1 MDALETIA
9 AAAARGRRRIVLPE
23 GGDARVLQAA
33 AQAAKRNL
41 ADIILIG
48 NADTVTADL
57 ASVADAADIT
67 VTADAG
73 DITIADATVAGA
85 DAGDI
90 TNASVAGATVTDA
103 TVNTGASVAAGITV
117 IDPHANPRAGRY
129 AEVLLRARAAKG
141 MTRAAAS
148 AAITEPLTL
157 GACMVAA
164 GDADGCVAGAAHKT
178 ADVVRAALQIVG
190 AKTHPATDSATA
202 DTTATAPA
210 QKTAGVTGEVA
221 TADSTVTDSADTAPA
236 QKTAGVTGEV
246 ATATVTAAAATVAAA
261 ENPRGLVSSFFL
273 MQHDLAHQAL
283 RGAVVFAD
291 CALVIQPSAA
301 QLARIAC
308 DTADSAV
315 RLLGL
320 TPRVAL
326 LSFST
331 AGSARHGLVDKVRE
345 AGAMVAAERPDLAL
359 LPEVQFDA
367 AVVPAILRAKAPGL
381 AAGVG
386 DAPANVFIFP
396 DLQSANIAYKI
407 AERIGGARAVGPIL
421 QGLRRPVNDLSRG
434 CSVDDIVNLVAVTA
448 VQAA

>member
-1 MDALETIA
+1 VAEAGGVAACRTAIGGASRSADVIVPFTLSGLEAAEFAL
-9 AAAARGRRRIVLPE
+9 
-23 GGDARVLQAA
+23 
-33 AQAAKRNL
+33 
-41 ADIILIG
+41 
-48 NADTVTADL
+48 
-57 ASVADAADIT
+57 
-67 VTADAG
+67 
-73 DITIADATVAGA
+73 
-85 DAGDI
+85 
-90 TNASVAGATVTDA
+90 
-103 TVNTGASVAAGITV
+103 TGASGQAAGQPAVTFPL
-117 IDPHANPRAGRY
+117 DGR
-129 AEVLLRARAAKG
+129 
-141 MTRAAAS
+141 
-148 AAITEPLTL
+148 
-157 GACMVAA
+157 
-164 GDADGCVAGAAHKT
+164 ADGVSGVAMN
-178 ADVVRAALQIVG
+178 AD
-190 AKTHPATDSATA
+190 
-202 DTTATAPA
+202 
-210 QKTAGVTGEVA
+210 
-221 TADSTVTDSADTAPA
+221 
-236 QKTAGVTGEV
+236 
-246 ATATVTAAAATVAAA
+246 
-261 ENPRGLVSSFFL
+261 GLG
-273 MQHDLAHQAL
+273 
-283 RGAVVFAD
+283 GAVVFAD

-345 AGAMVAAERPDLAL
+345 AGELVAAERPDLAL

>member
-1 MDALETIA
+1 
-9 AAAARGRRRIVLPE
+9 
-23 GGDARVLQAA
+23 
-33 AQAAKRNL
+33 
-41 ADIILIG
+41 
-48 NADTVTADL
+48 
-57 ASVADAADIT
+57 
-67 VTADAG
+67 
-73 DITIADATVAGA
+73 
-85 DAGDI
+85 
-90 TNASVAGATVTDA
+90 
-103 TVNTGASVAAGITV
+103 
-117 IDPHANPRAGRY
+117 
-129 AEVLLRARAAKG
+129 
-141 MTRAAAS
+141 
-148 AAITEPLTL
+148 
-157 GACMVAA
+157 
-164 GDADGCVAGAAHKT
+164 
-178 ADVVRAALQIVG
+178 
-190 AKTHPATDSATA
+190 
-202 DTTATAPA
+202 
-210 QKTAGVTGEVA
+210 VTGEVA
-221 TADSTVTDSADTAPA
+221 TADPTVTDSADTAPA

-246 ATATVTAAAATVAAA
+246 ATATATVTDTVADSTAPAA
-261 ENPRGLVSSFFL
+261 ENPPGLVSSFFL

-301 QLARIAC
+301 QLARIAI

>member
-1 MDALETIA
+1 MTLPRRRRDGATNKRGYNHRMDALETIA

-33 AQAAKRNL
+33 AQAAKHNL

-57 ASVADAADIT
+57 ATFADTADIT

-73 DITIADATVAGA
+73 DIANITVAGA

-90 TNASVAGATVTDA
+90 TNASVTDTTVTDA
-103 TVNTGASVAAGITV
+103 GVNTGASTTAAGITV

-190 AKTHPATDSATA
+190 AKTHPATADSTVP
-202 DTTATAPA
+202 DSTVTAPA

-221 TADSTVTDSADTAPA
+221 TDTVTDSTA
-236 QKTAGVTGEV
+236 
-246 ATATVTAAAATVAAA
+246 AAA
-261 ENPRGLVSSFFL
+261 ENPPGLVSSFFL